1 LFHTLVELR
10 ASWFISCNTCD
21 DFLKLV
27 FYYFHYIGSFLGSDQ
42 AAISKVNHDSDAF
55 ELESFHRHS
64 FLGESEKNT
73 YDKTSTSK
81 LEENKEG
88 RSIMFKKDIQECQFS
103 EGFGITIHRI
113 ASCSFC

>member
-1 LFHTLVELR
+1 
-10 ASWFISCNTCD
+10 
-21 DFLKLV
+21 LV
-27 FYYFHYIGSFLGSDQ
+27 FYYFHYIGPFLGSDQ

-55 ELESFHRHS
+55 ELESFRKNN

-73 YDKTSTSK
+73 YDKTSTLK

-88 RSIMFKKDIQECQFS
+88 RSIMFKEEIQECQFS
-103 EGFGITIHRI
+103 EGFGITIHII